1 MKHGVRFSVLSLEQ
15 CVCFR
20 AAGWSLSGVEFCP
33 SNPLQVTVDEDQE
46 WKLIVPAGII
56 KVISA
61 YPLLGQED

>member
-1 MKHGVRFSVLSLEQ
+1 MLSSEQ

-20 AAGWSLSGVEFCP
+20 AAGFSPRGVEFCP
-33 SNPLQVTVDEDQE
+33 SNPLHIIVYEEQE
-46 WKLIVPAGII
+46 WKLIAPAGII

>member
-1 MKHGVRFSVLSLEQ
+1 MLSSEQ

-20 AAGWSLSGVEFCP
+20 AAGGSPSEVEFCP
-33 SNPLQVTVDEDQE
+33 SGPLHMTVCEEQD
-46 WKLIVPAGII
+46 WKLIAPASII